1 MKRANP
7 AKLRTALEVASGLAK
22 AGVMF
27 VAMPVLDDEDHGE
40 LLLMSAKRMAA
51 IVIETENE
59 ESENEHD

>member
-7 AKLRTALEVASGLAK
+7 AKLRTALKVAHGLAK
-22 AGVMF
+22 AGVQF

-51 IVIETENE
+51 IVIETETE

>member
-1 MKRANP
+1 MRRANP
-7 AKLRTALEVASGLAK
+7 AKLRTALEVANGLAK

-51 IVIETENE
+51 IVIEGEKDEE
-59 ESENEHD
+59 ES

>member
-7 AKLRTALEVASGLAK
+7 AKLRTALEVANGLAK

-27 VAMPVLDDEDHGE
+27 VAMPVMDDEDHGE

-51 IVIETENE
+51 IAIEAETE